1 MEGAEMTMNESS
13 NETGFYRILVA
24 VETDATRYYGSDAV
38 RPAVLHN
45 RDAEQLLSHIAADLT
60 SLLPEVSGCSL
71 ITAGALFDQTQLMR
85 PGFPAFEALE
95 DVSIS
100 DRADRFR
107 ARLVSIGAKDGALPV
122 SALQPLDNIP
132 LGMLQ
137 LLPVVVHGPAE
148 LVENLGQAMEYRFLE
163 EGQLSART
171 AAWMQGAFDVDIAH
185 ARLMTLTDLNAML
198 RLQLDHFGFLP
209 LWELLDAALNGVP
222 EQLSVS
228 GSGGQQF
235 EWREGAVHTRFEPF
249 DFWAAAGAGG
259 QLPAARQELAKGYAG
274 WTRELRQ
281 YVTTL
286 SAHGLDFCFHLPGNT
301 LPLEGS
307 WFQEASRQPSREL
320 AAAIT
325 EHSFDDLGT
334 IAITAVIDGEV
345 RNYYPLVPQGLND
358 VHSHLRSRIPEKHT
372 VAFPGTLL
380 YDEER
385 RCLVSDTYKPVPAG

>member
-1 MEGAEMTMNESS
+1 MNESA

-24 VETDATRYYGSDAV
+24 VETDATRYYGADAI
-38 RPAVLHN
+38 RPEVLDSL
-45 RDAEQLLSHIAADLT
+45 DAEQLLSHIAADLT
-60 SLLPEVSGCSL
+60 GLLPGISGCSL

-85 PGFPAFEALE
+85 PAFPVFQALE

-107 ARLVSIGAKDGALPV
+107 AKLVSIGATDGAMPA
-122 SALQPLDNIP
+122 SALQPLEHIP

-137 LLPVVVHGPAE
+137 LLPVVVHGPAD
-148 LVENLGQAMEYRFLE
+148 LVAELGQAMEYRFLE
-163 EGQLSART
+163 EGQLSAHS
-171 AAWMQGAFDVDIAH
+171 AAWMQTAFKVEIAH

-209 LWELLDAALNGVP
+209 MWELLDTALNGTP
-222 EQLSVS
+222 ERLSVS

-235 EWREGAVHTRFEPF
+235 EWRDGAIHTRFESF
-249 DFWAAAGAGG
+249 DYWASEGG
-259 QLPAARQELAKGYAG
+259 GSHLPAARQELAQGYAE

-281 YVTTL
+281 YITTL
-286 SAHGLDFCFHLPGNT
+286 STHGLDFHFHLPDNPEPLKGN
-301 LPLEGS
+301 
-307 WFQEASRQPSREL
+307 WFEESSRQPAGDL

-345 RNYYPLVPQGLND
+345 KNYYPLVPQGLND
-358 VHSHLRSRIPEKHT
+358 VHRHLRSCIPEKHT

-380 YDEER
+380 YDEGR
-385 RCLVSDTYKPVPAG
+385 RCLVSDTYKPFPVN